1 MIERG
6 EGSWVQLVV
15 AVGPPKEIYAIA
27 ANAHDRVRRGRSIGA
42 PMIETAAEVGLA
54 KLRHRP
60 PDIEDTDVAANRDE
74 DKEKSVIRKTKGKS
88 IGGRILKTTR
98 TRLSEDKTRLV
109 EESTASLDGAITRMG
124 DCGPKSLDKTGG
136 QRPISDDYSEESSP

>member
-6 EGSWVQLVV
+6 EGSWVQIVV

-60 PDIEDTDVAANRDE
+60 PDIGDTDSATAGDE
-74 DKEKSVIRKTKGKS
+74 EKEKSVIRETKGGS
-88 IGGRILKTTR
+88 IGGRIQKATR

-109 EESTASLDGAITRMG
+109 EESTATFDGGITRMG
-124 DCGPKSLDKTGG
+124 NCGPKGRDTTGG
-136 QRPISDDYSEESSP
+136 QTISDDYSEDSSS

>member
-1 MIERG
+1 MIESG

-60 PDIEDTDVAANRDE
+60 PDIEDTEATANRDE
-74 DKEKSVIRKTKGKS
+74 DKEKSAILKTEGGS
-88 IGGRILKTTR
+88 INGRIQKTTR
-98 TRLSEDKTRLV
+98 TRLSEDKTRLI
-109 EESTASLDGAITRMG
+109 EESTATFDGGITRMG
-124 DCGPKSLDKTGG
+124 SCGPKSRDKSGG
-136 QRPISDDYSEESSP
+136 QRPISDDYSEYFSC